1 MDRSCACLARVAR
14 VPTAAATATSISTSC
29 SLPTREI
36 SLASAELSGLEEA
49 RLRELVDYGAVA
61 PVDPGAASW
70 TFSAECVVT
79 ARTACRLV
87 NDFELESHGLALV
100 LTLLERIRELQTEL
114 KQLHAELPS

>member
-1 MDRSCACLARVAR
+1 MEPIEAPWIEDVG
-14 VPTAAATATSISTSC
+14 
-29 SLPTREI
+29 EI
-36 SLASAELSGLEEA
+36 SLARLAELSGLEEV
-49 RLRELVDYGAVA
+49 RLHELVDYGALT